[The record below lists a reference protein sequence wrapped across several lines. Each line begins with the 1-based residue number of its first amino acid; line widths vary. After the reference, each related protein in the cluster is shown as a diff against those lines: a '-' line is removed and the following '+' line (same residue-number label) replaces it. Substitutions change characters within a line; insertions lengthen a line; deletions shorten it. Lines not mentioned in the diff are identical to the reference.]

1 MSPEQYYITQ
11 INKGLALATAGNAEQ
26 FNAMTIG
33 WGSLGTLWSK
43 TVATIYIKPC
53 RYTHEFLEREQY
65 FTVALFDEKY
75 RRAMAL
81 LGTKSGRDCNKVAET
96 GLTPK
101 FLENGVTFDE
111 AELTFVCHKLY
122 SQQLDAASIPQFA
135 LERYY
140 QTEAPHTVYVGEIV
154 AVLH

>member
-1 MSPEQYYITQ
+1 MSPEQSYITQ
-11 INKGLALATAGNAEQ
+11 INKGLALVTAGNAEQ
-26 FNAMTIG
+26 FNTMTIG

-81 LGTKSGRDCNKVAET
+81 LGTKSGRDCNKVAES
-96 GLTPK
+96 GL
-101 FLENGVTFDE
+101 
-111 AELTFVCHKLY
+111 CRKLY